1 MWVGRYVY
9 IQGLWT
15 SFGNVAYFYSLSP
28 GSIIS
33 GWWLLL
39 CTEKSS
45 EEYNNSLALCAI
57 PLRFL
62 SLFSLLGNKLLQ
74 CTVRKFTLQILR
86 GFSASYKDARLPL
99 SLQICV
105 CVCTLRNLRLLLLLS
120 LLVWMVGTIT
130 KAANLFPQEIRR
142 KKSACLLNSTFSLFT
157 MLKSWAFWETLK
169 AKSLRIFWLS

>member
-1 MWVGRYVY
+1 MKHRKNSKKRN
-9 IQGLWT
+9 LAL
-15 SFGNVAYFYSLSP
+15 FP
-28 GSIIS
+28 KGSYRF
-33 GWWLLL
+33 LL
-39 CTEKSS
+39 CW
-45 EEYNNSLALCAI
+45 AI
-57 PLRFL
+57 NCFTAV
-62 SLFSLLGNKLLQ
+62 

-157 MLKSWAFWETLK
+157 MLKS
-169 AKSLRIFWLS
+169 